1 MEIIEVVIASAV
13 GIISSVTIKLVDS
26 YRTKKKQADDHAE
39 AIAESAKANVDS
51 ANVVNTM
58 MREML
63 DQEREY
69 FQKELVRASEECEDK
84 ISKLKAEY
92 DIQLDTIRS
101 DNEAFAILIDKVTKD
116 NLRLTKQIVSLT
128 ASKEENAIKIRAIRE
143 RLSKYES
150 ITTSEIEA
158 LAKAKDIK

>member
-1 MEIIEVVIASAV
+1 MEIIEIVIASAV

-69 FQKELVRASEECEDK
+69 FQKELVRASGECEDK